1 MADASAAANALRR
14 SSQTLRRR
22 PPAAIR
28 AIRNEPIT
36 IASMTIAKVRQA
48 RRADRNE
55 LAKMQALLWP
65 SASPEELLKEL
76 DDALSH
82 RTPGTL
88 PAVLLVA
95 TDADGALTGFLEV
108 GLRSHADGC
117 DPAQP
122 VGFVEAWF
130 VHEKF
135 RNQGVGKAL
144 LQSAEEWARAHNC
157 REMAS
162 DALIE
167 NESSQRAHQALGFEI
182 VDRCVHFRKKL

>member
-1 MADASAAANALRR
+1 
-14 SSQTLRRR
+14 
-22 PPAAIR
+22 
-28 AIRNEPIT
+28 
-36 IASMTIAKVRQA
+36 MTIVKVRQA
-48 RRADRNE
+48 RRGDRNE
-55 LAKMQALLWP
+55 LAKMLALLWP
-65 SASPEELLKEL
+65 STSPEELLKEL

-95 TDADGALTGFLEV
+95 TDADGTVTGFLAA

-117 DPAQP
+117 DPARP
-122 VGFVEAWF
+122 VGFVKAWF
-130 VHEKF
+130 VHDKF

-144 LQSAEEWARAHNC
+144 LNSAEEWARAHGC
-157 REMAS
+157 AEMAS

-167 NESSQRAHQALGFEI
+167 NELSQRAHQALGFQV